1 MTYGLMKETLAAF
14 SEKRKSLIP
23 KRHMHCAC
31 SLWIYTEEMLCT
43 LLCQHMKRCWLRRE
57 VCSHSKY
64 SPLSSAWQQFT
75 VGRCF
80 SAHQAGKHDSMRA
93 RSLHGWA
100 VERGLGGGD
109 GAAATVQLLLGNLWV
124 QNSWWQTGSSS
135 RPCCLQHDGIYTTR
149 YRSL

>member
-109 GAAATVQLLLGNLWV
+109 GAAATVQLVSAEQLMADWKQFEAMLLAA
-124 QNSWWQTGSSS
+124 WWDLHYKIQEPLGV
-135 RPCCLQHDGIYTTR
+135 
-149 YRSL
+149 